1 LTKVSVVVPVYN
13 PGRYIEPLIESLLG
27 QTLPDS
33 EYELIF
39 VDDGSTDE
47 TPARLDELAAAH
59 ANVRVKHTENSGWSG
74 RPRNIGIDMAR
85 GEFVFFADNDD
96 YLGVEALERLYDRA
110 VSLDADIVIGKT
122 VGHGRQRVPRA
133 IFSRNR
139 DDVTLE
145 WRPLLHL
152 LSPHKL
158 FRRSFLLEH
167 GFRFPEGKRRL
178 EDHHFVVHA
187 YFHARRI
194 AILADYPCYHWVGRD
209 PGESASRTPWDP
221 VVYYQS
227 LRDVL
232 DIVDEHTE
240 PGEFRDHLKGHWHRG
255 KILKR
260 LGPPKFHSV
269 PDDYRAVLYREI
281 RAIETER
288 FGPESL
294 SHIPFNMRVRSHLL
308 RADQPDALLAL
319 SCFERDLRS
328 DVIVRGVRQDGAVL
342 ELDLEATLRGEK
354 DPFVFARRGERIVW
368 HPPSS
373 LGISLP
379 DEALDATEFAHK
391 PTLHLVLKSPVDG
404 TEFML
409 HAKVEPALEPVG
421 GGRNG
426 DGEILRVVARSTVRI
441 DPAKAAAGSPLRGEW
456 QGRAEYNV
464 AGYRAP
470 TRIRRPRFGGRLTV
484 VVRDGVA
491 VAEWERSARAALA
504 RRVVDRVLR
513 RKPEQMI

>member
-1 LTKVSVVVPVYN
+1 LTKVSVIVPVYN
-13 PGRYIEPLIESLLG
+13 PGPYIDPLIESLLG
-27 QTLPDS
+27 QTMADDD
-33 EYELIF
+33 YELIF

-59 ANVRVKHTENSGWSG
+59 ANVHVKHTENSGWSG
-74 RPRNIGIDMAR
+74 RPRNIGLDMAQ

-96 YLGVEALERLYDRA
+96 YLGREALERLYDRA
-110 VSLDADIVIGKT
+110 TTLGADVVVGKT

-133 IFSRNR
+133 IFARNR

-167 GFRFPEGKRRL
+167 GFRFPEGRRRL
-178 EDHHFVVHA
+178 EDHHFVVHT
-187 YFHARRI
+187 YFHAKRI

-260 LGPPKFHSV
+260 LGPPKFQSV
-269 PDDYRAVLYREI
+269 PDDYRAILYREI
-281 RAIETER
+281 RAIDLER
-288 FGPESL
+288 FGPEADA
-294 SHIPFNMRVRSHLL
+294 HIPFNMRVRRALL

-319 SCFERDLRS
+319 ANFEKDLRAN
-328 DVIVRGVRQDGAVL
+328 VLVRAVEHDGGALVL
-342 ELDLEATLRGEK
+342 TLEATLRGH
-354 DPFVFARRGERIVW
+354 DAPFVFADRDGRIVW
-368 HPPSS
+368 QPPPS

-379 DEALDATEFAHK
+379 DEALDATGVALK
-391 PTLHLVLKSPVDG
+391 PTLHVVLKSVDDG
-404 TEFML
+404 TEFMIP
-409 HAKVEPALEPVG
+409 ASVEASLEAPD
-421 GGRNG
+421 
-426 DGEILRVVARSTVRI
+426 DGPGRVVARGTVRI
-441 DPAKAAAGSPLRGEW
+441 DPATAAGGAPLTGEW
-456 QGRAEYNV
+456 QGRAEFNV

-470 TRIRRPRFGGRLTV
+470 TRMRRPVREGGGRLTV
-484 VVRDGVA
+484 RVGDGSAEVA
-491 VAEWERSARAALA
+491 WERSARQSFA
-504 RRVVDRVLR
+504 RRVIDRLLR
-513 RKPEQMI
+513 REREQLI